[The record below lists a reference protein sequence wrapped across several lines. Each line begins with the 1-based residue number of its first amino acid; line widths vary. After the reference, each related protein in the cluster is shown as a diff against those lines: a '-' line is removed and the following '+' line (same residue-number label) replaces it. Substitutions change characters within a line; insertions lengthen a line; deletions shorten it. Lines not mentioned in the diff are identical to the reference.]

1 MREAPLAHNTCQSAC
16 NIQGSWKGCKSVT
29 GKCNLLNHQLLQ
41 GANEQGGKRTR
52 GQQWAAPVC
61 LLLEGWKSNTWGC
74 ICAAGAYHA
83 KKTKLDRKHVEDL
96 TAKLQRK
103 AAGLGETDLLSRLS
117 GGQDVG
123 ALEVF
128 YHGNC
133 LKAFN
138 YKHERYTA
146 SVSNIVTTEI
156 QDNSVLLT
164 SSLNL
169 RKVTAFM
176 VDSAA
181 VEPGTM
187 FKVQDF

>member
-1 MREAPLAHNTCQSAC
+1 MRRVLIT
-16 NIQGSWKGCKSVT
+16 
-29 GKCNLLNHQLLQ
+29 L
-41 GANEQGGKRTR
+41 KR
-52 GQQWAAPVC
+52 
-61 LLLEGWKSNTWGC
+61 
-74 ICAAGAYHA
+74 
-83 KKTKLDRKHVEDL
+83 HVEDL

-103 AAGLGETDLLSRLS
+103 AASLGETDLLSRLS
-117 GGQDVG
+117 GGQDVEDVG

-128 YHGNC
+128 YSYHGNC

-138 YKHERYTA
+138 YKHDRYSTA

-156 QDNSVLLT
+156 QDNSFLLT

-181 VEPGTM
+181 VEPGT
-187 FKVQDF
+187 V

>member
-1 MREAPLAHNTCQSAC
+1 MIGTL
-16 NIQGSWKGCKSVT
+16 K
-29 GKCNLLNHQLLQ
+29 LLYQRSTALFRPPF
-41 GANEQGGKRTR
+41 EPSQGGKRTR
-52 GQQWAAPVC
+52 GQQRAAPVC
-61 LLLEGWKSNTWGC
+61 LLLKGRKSNTC
-74 ICAAGAYHA
+74 RDVFCAAGAYHA

-103 AAGLGETDLLSRLS
+103 DAGLGETDLLSRLS

-138 YKHERYTA
+138 YKHDRYTA
-146 SVSNIVTTEI
+146 SVSNILIVTTEI
-156 QDNSVLLT
+156 QNNSVLLT

-181 VEPGTM
+181 VEPGTIV
-187 FKVQDF
+187 KVQDF

>member
-1 MREAPLAHNTCQSAC
+1 MQS
-16 NIQGSWKGCKSVT
+16 SKSPVT
-29 GKCNLLNHQLLQ
+29 PRSKRTRGQTNK
-41 GANEQGGKRTR
+41 GANEQGGNNE
-52 GQQWAAPVC
+52 PHLCVFC
-61 LLLEGWKSNTWGC
+61 LKDENQ
-74 ICAAGAYHA
+74 IPARDVFCAAGAYHA

-138 YKHERYTA
+138 YKHDRYTA

>member
-1 MREAPLAHNTCQSAC
+1 MKDENQ
-16 NIQGSWKGCKSVT
+16 IT
-29 GKCNLLNHQLLQ
+29 GD
-41 GANEQGGKRTR
+41 
-52 GQQWAAPVC
+52 VF
-61 LLLEGWKSNTWGC
+61 
-74 ICAAGAYHA
+74 CAAGAYHA
-83 KKTKLDRKHVEDL
+83 KKIKLHRKHVEDL

-103 AAGLGETDLLSRLS
+103 AASLGETDLLSRLS

-123 ALEVF
+123 TLEVF

-138 YKHERYTA
+138 YKHDRYTA
-146 SVSNIVTTEI
+146 SVSNIGNIVTTEI
-156 QDNSVLLT
+156 QDNSFLLT

-181 VEPGTM
+181 VEPCTM